1 MKRGDTISRARDTN
15 AESAPGARGTTRPET
30 TRLGLVLSWD
40 SFAALGGGGARCTLG
55 VKQTFRLAPPPPSSL
70 APFNWGNL
78 PFVSRT

>member
-1 MKRGDTISRARDTN
+1 MRNGATRFRVLATQTPSRRL
-15 AESAPGARGTTRPET
+15 APAVRPET

-55 VKQTFRLAPPPPSSL
+55 AKLTFRLAPPPPSSL
-70 APFNWGNL
+70 APFNW